1 MSNMEEHVLIQIILT
16 CAQHSIA
23 CQMLSVIY
31 LQSNMNITERDV
43 ELQKEKCQKLTIA
56 KGDN

>member
-1 MSNMEEHVLIQIILT
+1 MKKSAT
-16 CAQHSIA
+16 
-23 CQMLSVIY
+23 VIY
-31 LQSNMNITERDV
+31 LVCTAPIHLGVYIYLRSNMNLTERDV

>member
-1 MSNMEEHVLIQIILT
+1 MKKS
-16 CAQHSIA
+16 ASY
-23 CQMLSVIY
+23 LSCVHCTVSYGCTY
-31 LQSNMNITERDV
+31 LQCNMNITERDV

>member
-1 MSNMEEHVLIQIILT
+1 MIKSAI
-16 CAQHSIA
+16 
-23 CQMLSVIY
+23 VIY
-31 LQSNMNITERDV
+31 LECTIPIHLGVHKLGSNINITERDV